1 MIFEANEDWRCN
13 GQIDIVLPLIWLSN
27 CRGKVINHI
36 IA

>member
-1 MIFEANEDWRCN
+1 MLAPNAGWRGD
-13 GQIDIVLPLIWLSN
+13 GQTDIVLPLIRLSN